1 MSPPQRYSFVNARPQ
16 TKAEKR
22 QTRTAIRSHIGRWT
36 QENQQKIEGT
46 KSAAGASASASASE
60 RSSPELSRTDS
71 LSPAESAQSRSQRRP
86 SRVKVAKAGD
96 TDSSS
101 STSNVDQDSTSDD
114 VDDDTGLTVTAP
126 SHLHQGLS
134 PAAAGPSRRPY
145 VQVLG
150 SAVLD
155 PFQTYPSTFPS
166 TLISQCHEYSLQVV
180 WPGLTPRPLS
190 GSESAAI
197 KGWFPMALNDPVA
210 LHSLLFGALSHKR
223 LNLLGGAVS
232 PDDPAVTHLERD
244 MRRCEAE
251 TITLIN
257 KALRDP
263 NNAITDA
270 VIVSVLAMATNA
282 WDLTLQRFQTQPATQ
297 PVFDPLLKS
306 LQWLDVYGLLS
317 AHPVHA
323 AGLVQLVALRGG
335 LKNIETTGLAAII
348 SYSGVIQASRTL
360 TQPVFPFVPL
370 TDDGDRTA
378 TLWGMLGMR
387 PSELRDEFTYSSL
400 FDLGLTTDLAV
411 VWVAMQRYEHGVE
424 MFVDGA
430 LPDLDLARLC
440 DRRNLIQHTLLS
452 LPSHIDL
459 PSAARSQPIYEPTRL
474 AILIYSLTVIFPIPA
489 QTAPITILTRQLKTA
504 LRESDMRSSW
514 SSSHQAQRLLMWI
527 LVIGGVAARDV
538 PEERLWFI
546 AALGRLSAQ
555 LGIKRFEDLKKTVLK
570 RILWLD
576 RACDDAGK
584 RLWAEIL
591 ELGG

>member
-36 QENQQKIEGT
+36 QENQQKVEST
-46 KSAAGASASASASE
+46 NKSAASAGASSK
-60 RSSPELSRTDS
+60 SSPELSRTDS
-71 LSPAESAQSRSQRRP
+71 LSPVESAQSQSQRR
-86 SRVKVAKAGD
+86 SRVKVARPGD

-101 STSNVDQDSTSDD
+101 SASNFDQESTSDD
-114 VDDDTGLTVTAP
+114 VEDDAGLIVTAP
-126 SHLHQGLS
+126 SRLRQGLS
-134 PAAAGPSRRPY
+134 PASAGASRPFIH
-145 VQVLG
+145 VLG
-150 SAVLD
+150 SGVLD

-166 TLISQCHEYSLQVV
+166 SLISQCHEYSLQVV

-197 KGWFPMALNDPVA
+197 QGWFPMALNDTIA

-223 LNLLGGAVS
+223 LNLLKGSAQ
-232 PDDPAVTHLERD
+232 PDDPAVVQLEMD

-251 TITLIN
+251 SISLIN

-270 VIVSVLAMATNA
+270 VIVSVLALATNA

-297 PVFDPLLKS
+297 PIFDPLLKS

-317 AHPVHA
+317 AHPIHA
-323 AGLVQLVALRGG
+323 AGLVQLIALRGG
-335 LKNIETTGLAAII
+335 LKNIQTNGLAAII

-378 TLWGMLGMR
+378 TLWGMLGTC
-387 PSELRDEFTYSSL
+387 PNELRDEFTYSSL
-400 FDLGLTTDLAV
+400 FDLGLTAGLAV
-411 VWVAMQRYEHGVE
+411 AWVAMQRYEHGVE

-452 LPSHIDL
+452 LPSHTDL
-459 PSAARSQPIYEPTRL
+459 PSADRPRPIYEPTRL
-474 AILIYSLTVIFPIPA
+474 ALLIYSLTVIFPLPP
-489 QTAPITILTRQLKTA
+489 QTAPITVLARQLKSA
-504 LRESDMRSSW
+504 LRESDMRSGW

-527 LVIGGVAARDV
+527 LVIGGAAARDV
-538 PEERLWFI
+538 AEERLWFI

-555 LGIKRFEDLKKTVLK
+555 LGIKKFEDLKKNVLK

-576 RACDDAGK
+576 RACDAAGK
-584 RLWAEIL
+584 TLWAEIL
-591 ELGG
+591 DLGG

>member
-36 QENQQKIEGT
+36 QENQQKTEGSR
-46 KSAAGASASASASE
+46 SAASTRA
-60 RSSPELSRTDS
+60 SPELSRTDS
-71 LSPAESAQSRSQRRP
+71 LSPGESVQSQSQHHPRL
-86 SRVKVAKAGD
+86 KVARPGD

-101 STSNVDQDSTSDD
+101 SASNFDQESTSDD

-126 SHLHQGLS
+126 PRLRPRLS
-134 PAAAGPSRRPY
+134 PASRSTSHSFI
-145 VQVLG
+145 QVLG
-150 SAVLD
+150 SGVLD
-155 PFQTYPSTFPS
+155 PFQTYPSAFPS
-166 TLISQCHEYSLQVV
+166 SLISQCHEYSLQVV
-180 WPGLTPRPLS
+180 WPGLTPRSVS

-197 KGWFPMALNDPVA
+197 KGWFPMALNDTVA
-210 LHSLLFGALSHKR
+210 LHSLLFGALSHQR
-223 LNLLGGAVS
+223 LNLLKGS
-232 PDDPAVTHLERD
+232 TQPDDPAVIRLEQD

-251 TITLIN
+251 SITLIN

-263 NNAITDA
+263 NNVITDA
-270 VIVSVLAMATNA
+270 ILVSVLAMATNA

-317 AHPVHA
+317 AHPIHA

-360 TQPVFPFVPL
+360 TQPVFPFIPL
-370 TDDGDRTA
+370 ADDGDRTA
-378 TLWGMLGMR
+378 TLWGMLGTC

-400 FDLGLTTDLAV
+400 FNLGLTVELAV
-411 VWVAMQRYEHGVE
+411 VWVAIQRYEHGVE
-424 MFVDGA
+424 IFVDGA
-430 LPDLDLARLC
+430 LPDLDLSRLC

-452 LPSHIDL
+452 LPSHTDL
-459 PSAARSQPIYEPTRL
+459 APAARPRPIYEPMRL
-474 AILIYSLTVIFPIPA
+474 AMLIYSLTVIFPLPP
-489 QTAPITILTRQLKTA
+489 QTAPIALLTRQLKAA

-527 LVIGGVAARDV
+527 LVIGGVAVRDV
-538 PEERLWFI
+538 AEERLWFV
-546 AALGRLSAQ
+546 AALGRMSART
-555 LGIKRFEDLKKTVLK
+555 GIKKFDDLKKNVLK

-576 RACDDAGK
+576 RACDAAG
-584 RLWAEIL
+584 RSLWAEML